1 MDDVRPNLGRRS
13 ASGLYGLIIACAVL
27 ATASPDDRLVFVAL
41 TVIGTL
47 AIYWIAETYVHL
59 MAVRQHQ
66 HHEITGA
73 QMRVIAL
80 DGLPLITVTV
90 APMVALLIAALL
102 GLNAE
107 LGEDIALAVNIVLL
121 LAFGHRM
128 SKDAGL
134 TGIRLVVST
143 LLAGL
148 MGLAMVGLK
157 IFLNH

>member
-1 MDDVRPNLGRRS
+1 MDEVRPNLGRRS

-27 ATASPDDRLVFVAL
+27 ATASPEDRLVVVAL
-41 TVIGTL
+41 TVLGTL

-66 HHEITGA
+66 HHEISAA
-73 QMRVIAL
+73 QFAVIAK

-102 GLNAE
+102 GLDAE

-128 SKDAGL
+128 SHEAGL
-134 TGIRLVVST
+134 RGVRLLLAT